1 MLSLVPT
8 FTPPPARSVN
18 TNITVYER
26 LKHLLT
32 VNNSKTNIVSNY
44 SRLKPKYQS
53 ANITSINNTTAHSST
68 IEKDNFTLFDDELIV
83 QDTSVIHKDDNSN
96 TVSSIFSNR
105 KTNSLAYSSSSMLSG
120 IPLFDLTSHNVTTTA
135 DIEDVNNTITITR
148 STVPATSLM
157 MGMGPPKS
165 DYTKACPP
173 VQSSNDNTNI
183 NMKLKTTINVNN
195 PISNSTATTGG
206 HASVSKRKADD
217 FVDSR
222 LELEELLRGSTSS
235 SSSNPRK
242 KMAAA
247 AVVDKSIG
255 KSIVGDDSL
264 GNKENK
270 SYNAKQNQSDW
281 KQHSAASSSAV
292 ESHMKSSSSIIN
304 GPVMNMMNSTAAARH
319 SSSCHDFCGIEQF
332 CRNAGTSA
340 LSLRTLLNKV
350 THAGSICFSVLWRC
364 LQTNHVTSTVK
375 FCTASSQCIN
385 WHCTCDHQVRADYAC
400 NNILGVIIYIPNES
414 TNSMMGSS
422 SSGSNE
428 MVYFIPLVPCLA
440 MDSISEQ
447 DGDGEGEYGYVLP
460 LRCGTTLVDRWEAVM
475 SIMGNSNVLKV
486 NFNSQLSLL
495 PLMKYVDS
503 AKTNGSKTDI
513 ASTNPLNTT
522 SLSSFTGLFDVRLA
536 AYLCDSTILEERLEL
551 EVLLQHSSIVVP
563 SVDVSGLGAIAR
575 AIGRARAEL
584 RCVYELYVM
593 LDHQLVEKRL
603 RAMFIDLEM
612 PTACL
617 LCSMECLGIKVN
629 RPYLD
634 SIRRT
639 IVAHIEQLEA
649 SIYQSVGGQHF
660 NISSP
665 EQVSHML
672 FEVLKLPTPTNHS
685 KKGRLDVVDDDVVV
699 DDDDDDSLLQ
709 LLIATITLIIRLSII
724 HPSMHSTINPS
735 THQII
740 YSSIHRSVHPS
751 IKRSI
756 HTYIHI
762 SIHSPIHPSIYSSI
776 HLCIYASIYSSI
788 LLSIYSSIHPSI
800 PSGRHYSTSEA
811 DLLKIKDAH
820 PSVQQILSFRALTK
834 VGRKIVADEDN
845 DDHDEDEDNNDKDD
859 DDDDDDDDI

>member
-44 SRLKPKYQS
+44 SRQKPKYQS

-173 VQSSNDNTNI
+173 VQSSNDNTTI
-183 NMKLKTTINVNN
+183 SMKLKTTINVNN
-195 PISNSTATTGG
+195 LISNSTATAGG

-217 FVDSR
+217 FVESR

-242 KMAAA
+242 KMTAA

-281 KQHSAASSSAV
+281 KQHSAASSSSAV
-292 ESHMKSSSSIIN
+292 ESHMKSSSSIIIN
-304 GPVMNMMNSTAAARH
+304 GSVMNMMTSTAAARH

-400 NNILGVIIYIPNES
+400 NNILGVIIYIPNEA
-414 TNSMMGSS
+414 TISMMSRSS
-422 SSGSNE
+422 TGSNE

-447 DGDGEGEYGYVLP
+447 DGGGDASSSTATGGDYGYLLP

-513 ASTNPLNTT
+513 ASTHPLNTT

-563 SVDVSGLGAIAR
+563 AVDVSGLGAIAR

-593 LDHQLVEKRL
+593 LDHQLAEKRL

-639 IVAHIEQLEA
+639 IVAHIGQLEA

-685 KKGRLDVVDDDVVV
+685 KKGRLDDVDDDDV
-699 DDDDDDSLLQ
+699 DDDLDDDDDSLLQ

-724 HPSMHSTINPS
+724 DPSMHSTINPS
-735 THQII
+735 AHQTI
-740 YSSIHRSVHPS
+740 YSSIHRSVNPS

-762 SIHSPIHPSIYSSI
+762 SIYSSI
-776 HLCIYASIYSSI
+776 HHPSINIFIHPSMHPSIYSSI
-788 LLSIYSSIHPSI
+788 LLSIFSSIHPSI
-800 PSGRHYSTSEA
+800 DP
-811 DLLKIKDAH
+811 
-820 PSVQQILSFRALTK
+820 FR
-834 VGRKIVADEDN
+834 
-845 DDHDEDEDNNDKDD
+845 
-859 DDDDDDDDI
+859 

>member
-44 SRLKPKYQS
+44 SRQKPKYQS

-105 KTNSLAYSSSSMLSG
+105 KTNSLAYSTNSMLSG
-120 IPLFDLTSHNVTTTA
+120 IPLFDLTSHNVTTTTA

-148 STVPATSLM
+148 STVPATSLI
-157 MGMGPPKS
+157 MGPPKS
-165 DYTKACPP
+165 DYTKGFHPP
-173 VQSSNDNTNI
+173 VHVQSSNDNTSI
-183 NMKLKTTINVNN
+183 NMKLKTTINVNY
-195 PISNSTATTGG
+195 PISNGTASAGG
-206 HASVSKRKADD
+206 HASSKRKADD
-217 FVDSR
+217 SVESR
-222 LELEELLRGSTSS
+222 LQLESLLRGSTSS

-242 KMAAA
+242 KMTAAA
-247 AVVDKSIG
+247 AVDKPIG

-281 KQHSAASSSAV
+281 KQHPASSSASSSSAAVAV
-292 ESHMKSSSSIIN
+292 ESHMKSSIIIN
-304 GPVMNMMNSTAAARH
+304 GPVMMMTSTAAARH
-319 SSSCHDFCGIEQF
+319 SSSYHDFCGIEQF

-400 NNILGVIIYIPNES
+400 NNILGVIIYIPNEA
-414 TNSMMGSS
+414 TNSMMGRS

-447 DGDGEGEYGYVLP
+447 DGDGDASSTAAGGDYGYVLP

-513 ASTNPLNTT
+513 ASTHPLNTT
-522 SLSSFTGLFDVRLA
+522 CLSSFTGLFDVRLA

-551 EVLLQHSSIVVP
+551 EVLLQHSSIIVP
-563 SVDVSGLGAIAR
+563 AVDVSGLGAIAR

-584 RCVYELYVM
+584 RCVYELYVI
-593 LDHQLVEKRL
+593 LDHQLAEKRL

-634 SIRRT
+634 SIRRI
-639 IVAHIEQLEA
+639 IVTHIGQLEA
-649 SIYQSVGGQHF
+649 SIYQSVGGQCF

-672 FEVLKLPTPTNHS
+672 FEVLKLPIPTNHS
-685 KKGRLDVVDDDVVV
+685 KKGRLDVDDD
-699 DDDDDDSLLQ
+699 
-709 LLIATITLIIRLSII
+709 AW
-724 HPSMHSTINPS
+724 
-735 THQII
+735 
-740 YSSIHRSVHPS
+740 
-751 IKRSI
+751 
-756 HTYIHI
+756 
-762 SIHSPIHPSIYSSI
+762 
-776 HLCIYASIYSSI
+776 
-788 LLSIYSSIHPSI
+788 
-800 PSGRHYSTSEA
+800 
-811 DLLKIKDAH
+811 
-820 PSVQQILSFRALTK
+820 
-834 VGRKIVADEDN
+834 
-845 DDHDEDEDNNDKDD
+845 
-859 DDDDDDDDI
+859 

>member
-44 SRLKPKYQS
+44 SRQKPKYQS
-53 ANITSINNTTAHSST
+53 ANITSINNTAAHIST

-105 KTNSLAYSSSSMLSG
+105 NANSLAYSSSSMLSG

-165 DYTKACPP
+165 DYAKAFHPLPRPCPP
-173 VQSSNDNTNI
+173 VQSSNDNTNT
-183 NMKLKTTINVNN
+183 NMKLKTTINVNY
-195 PISNSTATTGG
+195 PISNSTATAGG

-217 FVDSR
+217 SVESSLQ
-222 LELEELLRGSTSS
+222 LEALLRGSTSS
-235 SSSNPRK
+235 SSNPRK
-242 KMAAA
+242 KMTATA
-247 AVVDKSIG
+247 AVDKPIG

-281 KQHSAASSSAV
+281 KQHSAVSSSAV
-292 ESHMKSSSSIIN
+292 ESHMRKSIIN
-304 GPVMNMMNSTAAARH
+304 GPVMMVTSAARY

-340 LSLRTLLNKV
+340 LSLRTLLIKV

-400 NNILGVIIYIPNES
+400 NNILGVIIYIPNEA
-414 TNSMMGSS
+414 TNSMMSRS

-440 MDSISEQ
+440 MDSISGQ
-447 DGDGEGEYGYVLP
+447 DGDGDASSTAGGDYGYVLP

-475 SIMGNSNVLKV
+475 SIMGNSDVLKV

-503 AKTNGSKTDI
+503 AKTNGSKTDV
-513 ASTNPLNTT
+513 ASTHPLNTT

-536 AYLCDSTILEERLEL
+536 AYICDSTILEERLEL
-551 EVLLQHSSIVVP
+551 EFLLQHSSIVVP
-563 SVDVSGLGAIAR
+563 AVDVSGLGAIAR

-584 RCVYELYVM
+584 RCVYELYIV
-593 LDHQLVEKRL
+593 LDHQLAEKRL
-603 RAMFIDLEM
+603 RSMFIDLEM

-639 IVAHIEQLEA
+639 IVAHIGQLEA

-665 EQVSHML
+665 DQVSHML

-685 KKGRLDVVDDDVVV
+685 KKGRLDVDDD
-699 DDDDDDSLLQ
+699 
-709 LLIATITLIIRLSII
+709 AW
-724 HPSMHSTINPS
+724 
-735 THQII
+735 
-740 YSSIHRSVHPS
+740 
-751 IKRSI
+751 
-756 HTYIHI
+756 
-762 SIHSPIHPSIYSSI
+762 
-776 HLCIYASIYSSI
+776 
-788 LLSIYSSIHPSI
+788 
-800 PSGRHYSTSEA
+800 
-811 DLLKIKDAH
+811 
-820 PSVQQILSFRALTK
+820 
-834 VGRKIVADEDN
+834 
-845 DDHDEDEDNNDKDD
+845 
-859 DDDDDDDDI
+859 